1 MERTKYLQM
10 ARECAMLTE
19 RGLFNIAVNVP
30 DALKVTVDGIKYYP
44 ESYEL
49 GFNHD
54 GSVRH
59 TAIVHDLKA
68 NSILSAPLEKVKEW
82 QTNKT

>member
-1 MERTKYLQM
+1 
-10 ARECAMLTE
+10 MLKKGT
-19 RGLFNIAVNVP
+19 FNVALNVP
-30 DALKVTVDGIKYYP
+30 DSLKVVVDGIDYYP
-44 ESYEL
+44 EAYEL

-68 NSILSAPLEKVKEW
+68 NSILSAPLEKVMEW
-82 QTNKT
+82 QTKKT